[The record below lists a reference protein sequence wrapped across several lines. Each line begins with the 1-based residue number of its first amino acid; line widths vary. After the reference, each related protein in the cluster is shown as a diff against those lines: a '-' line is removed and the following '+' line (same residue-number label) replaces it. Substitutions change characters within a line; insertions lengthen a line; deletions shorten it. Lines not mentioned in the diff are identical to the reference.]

1 MEKRAIDSHSELG
14 IQTMRMPVLV
24 LKKMSL
30 KLLAQ
35 CVASA
40 VGVLKNALS
49 LCSRRMLM
57 SCNMTMS
64 HLKKSLTK
72 WRKQILDLQNASDG
86 LLGS

>member
-14 IQTMRMPVLV
+14 IQMMRMPVSV
-24 LKKMSL
+24 LKKMLL

-40 VGVLKNALS
+40 AGVLKNALS

-57 SCNMTMS
+57 SCNMTMI
-64 HLKKSLTK
+64 HLNKSLTK
-72 WRKQILDLQNASDG
+72 WRKQILDLLPASDG

>member
-14 IQTMRMPVLV
+14 IQTMRMPVSV
-24 LKKMSL
+24 LKKMLL

-40 VGVLKNALS
+40 AGVLKNALS

>member
-14 IQTMRMPVLV
+14 IQTMRMPVSE

-40 VGVLKNALS
+40 AGVLRNALS
-49 LCSRRMLM
+49 LYSRRMLM
-57 SCNMTMS
+57 SCNMTIN
-64 HLKKSLTK
+64 HLNKSLTK
-72 WRKQILDLQNASDG
+72 WRKQIPDLLNASDG
-86 LLGS
+86 SLGS

>member
-14 IQTMRMPVLV
+14 IQTMRMPKWE

-40 VGVLKNALS
+40 AGVLRNALR

-57 SCNMTMS
+57 YCNMTMI
-64 HLKKSLTK
+64 HLIKSLTK
-72 WRKQILDLQNASDG
+72 WRKQILDLQPASDG